1 MMPKISMQLMQAEQK
16 TWRDMNEALE
26 RAQGNGIPFGK
37 YMNDKYMFK
46 NDKLAEEKSTSLATL
61 IILKEHVQEFK

>member
-1 MMPKISMQLMQAEQK
+1 MQLMQAEQK

-46 NDKLAEEKSTSLATL
+46 NDELAKEENTSLATL
-61 IILKEHVQEFK
+61 IILKEHVKEFK